1 MFEGLLQPMHLL
13 IISGCLL
20 LPLLLAVVVLAVTLR
35 ARARKPVQPV
45 RSTLEE
51 RLQRLAQLREQ
62 GLISDE
68 EYQAR
73 RQSLLAEV

>member
-1 MFEGLLQPMHLL
+1 MFEGLFQPMHLL
-13 IISGCLL
+13 VLAGCLL
-20 LPLLLAVVVLAVTLR
+20 PPLLLIVVIVLLLR
-35 ARARKPVQPV
+35 ARARKPIQLAQ